1 MTDEDK
7 AIGSEGEELPQPIV
21 QTRRFNASLI
31 WLVPALAAVV
41 GAWLVIRNSL
51 EAGPTIT
58 ISFQTAEGLESAK
71 TPVKYKNVVIG
82 VVHGIR
88 LSADRDHVLVRVDL
102 QKSADNFATADTR
115 FWVVR
120 PRIGLSGISGVDTLL
135 SGPFIA
141 ADIGDSTEPSRDFIG
156 LETPPSVIHG
166 TPGKSFK
173 LHTHDLGSIDVGSP
187 IYYRRLQVGHV
198 SSYRLDENGKGISVE
213 IFIDGPND
221 QFVNPSTRFW
231 NASGIDVSVGIDGLK
246 VNTESIA
253 SVIAGGIAFQ
263 DLPAPHDTTPSP
275 ADSEF
280 ELYGNLATA
289 MLPPDGEPTYIR
301 MRFDQS
307 LRGLAVDAPVEF
319 LGVNIGRVVSINID
333 YDEKTQRFPII
344 VGAVIYGQRLG
355 RAQTK
360 LAARAAKHGNDAD
373 MSHTFA
379 LLVEHGL
386 RAEARSGNLLTG
398 QLFISMDFVPK
409 APKVAYSAAARP
421 LEIPTTNG
429 SFSKLQERLD
439 SILAKVDALP
449 LDRIAARLDDSLGEL
464 TNTLRTINGEVL
476 PDFKNT
482 LRGANMTFKAADD
495 ALATDS
501 PLQQNLGL
509 TLEELRRTARS
520 LRAFSDY
527 LGRHP
532 EALIR
537 GRRTDAN
544 PPAEPPPEA
553 TAPSQSGSKP

>member
-1 MTDEDK
+1 
-7 AIGSEGEELPQPIV
+7 
-21 QTRRFNASLI
+21 
-31 WLVPALAAVV
+31 
-41 GAWLVIRNSL
+41 
-51 EAGPTIT
+51 
-58 ISFQTAEGLESAK
+58 
-71 TPVKYKNVVIG
+71 
-82 VVHGIR
+82 
-88 LSADRDHVLVRVDL
+88 
-102 QKSADNFATADTR
+102 
-115 FWVVR
+115 
-120 PRIGLSGISGVDTLL
+120 
-135 SGPFIA
+135 
-141 ADIGDSTEPSRDFIG
+141 
-156 LETPPSVIHG
+156 
-166 TPGKSFK
+166 
-173 LHTHDLGSIDVGSP
+173 LGSIDVGSP
-187 IYYRRLQVGHV
+187 IYYRRLQVGHA
-198 SSYRLDENGKGISVE
+198 SSFRLDENGKGISLE

-221 QFVNPSTRFW
+221 QFVNASTRFW
-231 NASGIDVSVGIDGLK
+231 NASGIDVSVGTDGLK

-263 DLPAPHDTTPSP
+263 DLPAPHDTTPSL

-319 LGVNIGRVVSINID
+319 LGVNIGHVVSINID
-333 YDEKTQRFPII
+333 YDEKTQQFPII

-373 MSHTFA
+373 MSHTFG

-398 QLFISMDFVPK
+398 QLFISMDFAPK
-409 APKVAYSAAARP
+409 APKAAYNALARP
-421 LEIPTTNG
+421 LEIPTTIS

-439 SILAKVDALP
+439 SILAKVDAIP

-464 TNTLRTINGEVL
+464 TSTLKNINGRVL
-476 PDFKNT
+476 PDFQDT
-482 LRGANMTFKAADD
+482 LHGANTTFKAADD
-495 ALATDS
+495 ALAVDS

-520 LRAFSDY
+520 LRVFSDY

-537 GRRTDAN
+537 GRHADTKA
-544 PPAEPPPEA
+544 PAEPSAAA
-553 TAPSQSGSKP
+553 TPPSQSGSKP